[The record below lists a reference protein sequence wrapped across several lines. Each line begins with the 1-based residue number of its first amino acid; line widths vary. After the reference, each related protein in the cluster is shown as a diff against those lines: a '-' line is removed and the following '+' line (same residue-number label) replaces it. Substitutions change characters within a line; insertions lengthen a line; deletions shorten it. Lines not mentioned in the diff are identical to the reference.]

1 MGIVGCKVEAVE
13 ASMPLLGILLM
24 IGHSGRN
31 GKRVGLGLEGDPGV
45 MLRQLGL
52 CKSGST

>member
-13 ASMPLLGILLM
+13 ASMPLLGILL
-24 IGHSGRN
+24 IGHCGRN
-31 GKRVGLGLEGDPGV
+31 GERVGLGLEGDPGV